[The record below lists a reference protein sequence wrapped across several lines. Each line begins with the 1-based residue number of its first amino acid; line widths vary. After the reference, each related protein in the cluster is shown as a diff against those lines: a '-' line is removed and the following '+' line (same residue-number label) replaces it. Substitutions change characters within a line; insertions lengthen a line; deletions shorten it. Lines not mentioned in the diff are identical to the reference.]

1 HPKVRQERSG
11 LPMNRPTPLG
21 NDEILMPRAERM
33 TKHESPVRTN
43 SIELACSGFARS
55 GFIRHSYR
63 AFSLIEM
70 IGVLAVI
77 AILAAALATSFVRQM
92 DKTAGD
98 DESASLKSF
107 GDALQQ
113 SIMRNRYI
121 PSDTDWVSVVAT
133 ELGVDTAAVTTN
145 PRRQPRLFLI
155 DPNLSIA
162 GAGLPYTQTSPGSVS
177 QPVSPRVIILSSVG
191 RRLPAA
197 FNSGVPASA
206 NFNAIWDWNDA
217 GGALPATGFAWPG
230 WPNGDDLK
238 VQRVDLSS
246 LFVRLRLSW
255 TASSHQWPRYSIDSS
270 AWATAIAVTNLNSD
284 WPGYFLQS
292 SILYLHNY
300 DGTLDSQQIL
310 IRDNSFIYD
319 QDVWRGS
326 IGGQFFLGGVDIAS
340 AVDRYLAS
348 YP

>member
-1 HPKVRQERSG
+1 
-11 LPMNRPTPLG
+11 
-21 NDEILMPRAERM
+21 
-33 TKHESPVRTN
+33 
-43 SIELACSGFARS
+43 
-55 GFIRHSYR
+55 
-63 AFSLIEM
+63 
-70 IGVLAVI
+70 
-77 AILAAALATSFVRQM
+77 M

-98 DESASLKSF
+98 QESAALKSF
-107 GDALQQ
+107 GDALRA
-113 SIMRNRYI
+113 SIMRNRYV
-121 PSDTDWVSVVAT
+121 PNEADWATAVAT

-162 GAGLPYTQTSPGSVS
+162 GGGLPYTQTSTGSVS
-177 QPVSPRVIILSSVG
+177 QAVSPRVMIVSSVG
-191 RRLPAA
+191 RQLPAA

-340 AVDRYLAS
+340 AVDRYLAAYPNRQARNGTNQQATVVQSMINFMDRYDDWANAGFPTNPAPS
-348 YP
+348 YVVVSNAQINMMSAVQGQYLKNSYNPTQVNCQ